1 MSWYKDSAKDSI
13 DAKLALVG
21 AGAMGNVA
29 TSLAKIPL
37 DIGNNKLE
45 QRAMRIKE
53 DANLVRK
60 YVADRQL
67 QGKQVAASG
76 KVAAAQLGLQGKQAM
91 AFAKQYATDGR
102 VAAAKLGLQGKQA
115 AAYAK
120 TYEADIKERNNIRTT
135 STNKANKTKDVLI
148 ATIKKQVK
156 PTESVY
162 YDDKGVVTKKVVK
175 KPYKK
180 PIDFSLDDLDKIAK
194 SVKGAK

>member
-1 MSWYKDSAKDSI
+1 MNWYRDSAKDNI

-37 DIGNNKLE
+37 DVGNNKLE
-45 QRAMRIKE
+45 QRAMKIKE
-53 DANLVRK
+53 DANLVKK

-76 KVAAAQLGLQGKQAM
+76 KVAAAQLGLRGKEAM
-91 AFAKQYATDGR
+91 AFAKRYATDGK
-102 VAAAKLGLQGKQA
+102 VAAAQLGLRGKEA
-115 AAYAK
+115 TAYAK
-120 TYEADIKERNNIRTT
+120 KYEADVKERNNIRTT
-135 STNKANKTKDVLI
+135 STNKANKAKDVEI
-148 ATIKKQVK
+148 AKIRKQIK

-162 YDDKGVVTKKVVK
+162 YDDKGVMIKKVVK

-180 PIDFSLDDLDKIAK
+180 PIDFSIDDLNNIA
-194 SVKGAK
+194 SRVKKN